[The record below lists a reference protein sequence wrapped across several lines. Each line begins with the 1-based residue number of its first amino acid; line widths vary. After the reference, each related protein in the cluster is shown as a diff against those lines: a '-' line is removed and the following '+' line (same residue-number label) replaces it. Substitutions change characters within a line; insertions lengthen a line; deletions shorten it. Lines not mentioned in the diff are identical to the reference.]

1 MALVASGTV
10 LAVIQLRRF
19 DALWTTDYGL
29 VLSAK
34 LTAVLVLLA
43 LAAVNRYALTPR
55 IADVDGA
62 AARHLAGSTAAEL
75 LIALLALGLV
85 AFWRFTPPPR
95 ALLANAVAPVHAHI
109 HADKAM
115 ADIKIERAQAGSRQ
129 LTVTVLDGQFG
140 PLVAKEVT
148 LLLVKPSAGIEP
160 LRMSAAH
167 VEGTTW
173 RVDNVSIPL
182 SGRWTVGVEVLV
194 SDFEKVTIEDD
205 VDLPG

>member
-1 MALVASGTV
+1 VALVASGTV

-55 IADVDGA
+55 IADGDGA

-115 ADIKIERAQAGSRQ
+115 ADIKIERAQSRQ
-129 LTVTVLDGQFG
+129 PTDHRDSARWPIRPISGQG
-140 PLVAKEVT
+140 GDA
-148 LLLVKPSAGIEP
+148 SARE
-160 LRMSAAH
+160 A
-167 VEGTTW
+167 
-173 RVDNVSIPL
+173 L
-182 SGRWTVGVEVLV
+182 SRN
-194 SDFEKVTIEDD
+194 
-205 VDLPG
+205 

>member
-1 MALVASGTV
+1 
-10 LAVIQLRRF
+10 
-19 DALWTTDYGL
+19 
-29 VLSAK
+29 
-34 LTAVLVLLA
+34 
-43 LAAVNRYALTPR
+43 
-55 IADVDGA
+55 
-62 AARHLAGSTAAEL
+62 
-75 LIALLALGLV
+75 
-85 AFWRFTPPPR
+85 
-95 ALLANAVAPVHAHI
+95 
-109 HADKAM
+109 M

-129 LTVTVLDGQFG
+129 ITVTVLDGQFG

-182 SGRWTVGVEVLV
+182 SGRWTVGVEVLI